1 MSRRMRRLRVSG
13 DIRRLVRETKLD
25 IHDYIYPLFIIDGN
39 AIKSPVSSMPG
50 IYQYSLDRIGEELDR
65 VQAAGIKTIM
75 LFGIPDQKDAKGSQA
90 YAEDGI
96 IQKALRQIKQ
106 SHPDLVLSTDVCL
119 CEYTDHGHCGL
130 IDKGHI
136 QNDPTLDLL
145 CQVAVS
151 HARAGAQI
159 LAPSDMMDF
168 RVAAIRKALDAE
180 GFTDVLIMS
189 HAAKYASAFYGPFRD
204 AAGSAPQ
211 FGDRKTYQ
219 MDPASGARQAMAELA
234 LDVEEGADILIIKP
248 GLAYLDLVAKAR
260 ARFDQPIC
268 AYNVSGEY
276 SMVKAAA
283 QAGWIDEKAVV
294 LEMMQ
299 AFKRAGCDMVITY
312 HALDLARWIEEE
324 LL

>member
-39 AIKSPVSSMPG
+39 AIKSPVPSMPG

>member
-96 IQKALRQIKQ
+96 TQKALRQIKQ

-283 QAGWIDEKAVV
+283 QAGCIDEKAVV

>member
-1 MSRRMRRLRVSG
+1 MSRRMRRLRASG
-13 DIRRLVRETKLD
+13 DIRRLVRESKLD
-25 IHDYIYPLFIIDGN
+25 LCDYIYPIFVIEGRD
-39 AIKSPVSSMPG
+39 IKAPVSSMPG
-50 IYQYSLDRIGEELDR
+50 IYQYSLDRIDEELDR
-65 VQAAGIKTIM
+65 VQASGIRTIM
-75 LFGIPDQKDAKGSQA
+75 LFGIPEDKDAQGTQA
-90 YAEDGI
+90 YAEEGI
-96 IQKALRQIKQ
+96 IQKALRQIAA
-106 SHPDLVLSTDVCL
+106 SHPDLVLATDVCL

-130 IDKGHI
+130 ISKGTI
-136 QNDPTLDLL
+136 LNDSTLDLL
-145 CQVAVS
+145 GQVALS
-151 HARAGAQI
+151 HARAGAKI

-168 RVAAIRKALDAE
+168 RVGHIRRVLDEE

-189 HAAKYASAFYGPFRD
+189 HAAKYASAFYGPFRE

-219 MDPASGARQAMAELA
+219 MDPASGTRQAMAELA

-260 ARFDQPIC
+260 ERFDQPIC
-268 AYNVSGEY
+268 AYNVSGEF

-283 QAGWIDEKAVV
+283 QAGWVDEKAVV

-312 HALDLARWIEEE
+312 HALDLAQWIEEE
-324 LL
+324 GF